1 MNTETAENKLGTLPV
16 SQLLLKMSVPLVL
29 SLLIQVLYGLV
40 DSLYVAQISNEA
52 LTAISLCTP
61 VQYLITGIGAGI
73 GVGTNA
79 LLSKQL
85 GAGGRENIS
94 RIIGNGLFMVW
105 VASVLFVVI
114 GITAIVP
121 FFGFQTDIVPI
132 LDMCSSYSRILCLAA
147 FASLHQVFFER
158 LLSATGKTNLTMISM
173 ITGAVILLYQIL

>member
-16 SQLLLKMSVPLVL
+16 RQLLLKMSVPLVL

-40 DSLYVAQISNEA
+40 DSLYVAQISNKA

-85 GAGGRENIS
+85 GAGDRENIS
-94 RIIGNGLFMVW
+94 RIIGNGF
-105 VASVLFVVI
+105 
-114 GITAIVP
+114 
-121 FFGFQTDIVPI
+121 
-132 LDMCSSYSRILCLAA
+132 
-147 FASLHQVFFER
+147 
-158 LLSATGKTNLTMISM
+158 NLTDKRQGMMID
-173 ITGAVILLYQIL
+173 ILSFPWCSFRPLWTLRSPFPGRNGYFPCGFLTRAKIGENTYHFTI